1 MEVLRM
7 KLKVACGILVF
18 AVLTCCGAAF
28 GVEVRIK
35 DLVDLEG
42 ARPNQLVGMGL
53 VVGLSGTGDKGDM
66 AMRMLSNMAMN
77 FGLNVDPKVI
87 KSKNAAVVSV
97 TCELPPFVSPGQ
109 TLDVLVS
116 ALGDAKSLQGGV
128 LLQTPLKAANGRV
141 YAVAQ
146 GPLSIGGFS
155 AAGQGAQMAKNFQTV
170 ARIPSGAIV
179 EQGVDSSVAS
189 TGRLVLLLRRPD
201 FTTAGR
207 IADAINKKY
216 GAVASAVDAG
226 RVEVQP
232 PAGFQG
238 GMSSFISSIEGL
250 KVAPD
255 ALARVVVNER
265 TGTVVMGGQVKLSA
279 AAVAHGNLTVKVSE
293 RPEVSQPNPLSGGK
307 TQVLPR
313 TSVNAQEEG
322 GQVVTLPEASTVA
335 DLVKALNAVG
345 ASPRDLIP
353 ILQALD
359 QAGALQGQLVI
370 Q

>member
-1 MEVLRM
+1 MR
-7 KLKVACGILVF
+7 LKAVVPILLVF
-18 AVLTCCGAAF
+18 FSCSAAL
-28 GVEVRIK
+28 GVDVRIK

-77 FGLNVDPKVI
+77 YGLNVDPKVI

-97 TCELPPFVSPGQ
+97 TCELPAFVSPGQ

-146 GPLSIGGFS
+146 GPVSIGGFS
-155 AAGQGAQMAKNFQTV
+155 AGGQGAQTVKNFQTV
-170 ARIPSGAIV
+170 ARIPGGAIV
-179 EQGVDSSVAS
+179 EQGVDSSVAPA
-189 TGRLVLLLRRPD
+189 GRLVLLLRRPD
-201 FTTAGR
+201 FTTAQR

-216 GAVASAVDAG
+216 GGVAFPVDAG

-232 PAGFQG
+232 PG
-238 GMSSFISSIEGL
+238 GVRGGITGFISSIEGL
-250 KVAPD
+250 RVAPD
-255 ALARVVVNER
+255 VVARVVVNER
-265 TGTVVMGGQVKLSA
+265 TGTVVMGGEVKLSP

-293 RPEVSQPNPLSGGK
+293 RPEASQPNPLSGGR

-313 TSVNAQEEG
+313 TDVSATEG
-322 GQVVTLPEASTVA
+322 SGQVVMLPEASTVS